1 MNLIDK
7 RELINNK
14 PEMLNPNMNDEI
26 KSAYNKGWNACNS
39 EWISLLDDDPSEM
52 VLIDKNKLLKE
63 LRKYHPI
70 SYGIFSDIEYF
81 PTAYDVDKVIEQ
93 LESEASHCAS
103 FFDGY
108 YTDDYERGKFEA
120 YNEAV
125 EIVKKGGVDE

>member
-7 RELINNK
+7 RELLNER

-26 KSAYNKGWNACNS
+26 ESAYNKGWNACNS
-39 EWISLLDDDPSEM
+39 EWIGMLDDDPSEM

-81 PTAYDVDKVIEQ
+81 PTAYDVEKLLSSWRVKHLIVPHSLMAITQ
-93 LESEASHCAS
+93 
-103 FFDGY
+103 
-108 YTDDYERGKFEA
+108 TIT
-120 YNEAV
+120 NEANLKP
-125 EIVKKGGVDE
+125 ITKLSR